1 MEKKEIM
8 MGVKM
13 EDASLFTS
21 CFSKGNNNINPLWSV
36 FDLCEGAEDKD
47 SLGFMEL
54 LGVHQDYY
62 GGGAPPPLLADNNCL
77 VKDSTEEATIVK
89 ECPSNSEVLSS
100 NNNHQQQQQ
109 PSSKSSSS
117 ASPLS
122 SSVST
127 TTTVDQAAPSP
138 QHADKLLKAKK
149 TNGKKREREARYAF
163 MTKSE
168 VDHLEDGYRW
178 RKYGQKA
185 VKNSPFP
192 RSYYRCTSGSCNV
205 KKRVERSF
213 TDPTIVVTTY
223 EGQHTH
229 PSPLL
234 MPRSSSS
241 SIIPQTYFSQ
251 HYLHPHQRQLLF
263 NAFPSIDFPPPPLPP
278 SSSAQISNN
287 ALFPLSDHGLLQD
300 VLPSHMFKQD

>member
-8 MGVKM
+8 MSVKM
-13 EDASLFTS
+13 EDASSLFS
-21 CFSKGNNNINPLWSV
+21 NNIPLWSV
-36 FDLCEGAEDKD
+36 FDLCQETEEKG
-47 SLGFMEL
+47 SLGFMDL

-62 GGGAPPPLLADNNCL
+62 NGGGGGGAPLLADNNSPSQ
-77 VKDSTEEATIVK
+77 VTVK
-89 ECPSNSEVLSS
+89 ECPSNSETT
-100 NNNHQQQQQ
+100 QQQ
-109 PSSKSSSS
+109 PPTTPKSSTTTS

-127 TTTVDQAAPSP
+127 TTTVDQAAPSS
-138 QHADKLLKAKK
+138 QHADKVLKAKK

-241 SIIPQTYFSQ
+241 SSSMPQTYFSHQ
-251 HYLHPHQRQLLF
+251 HYLHPHHQQLLF
-263 NAFPSIDFPPPPLPP
+263 NTFPSLDFPPPPPP
-278 SSSAQISNN
+278 SSSQDTTNNN

-300 VLPSHMFKQD
+300 VLPSHMFKQE